1 MVFIKGLLI
10 GIFMCAPVGPVG
22 LLSVKRTLTQG
33 RAAGM
38 ASVLGAATADLLYCS
53 LAGFG
58 ITLISNFLEETHEWL
73 ELAGGLILILL
84 GIKIFFSKP
93 AAPTTNNGA
102 TNLLGDFTSTFLL
115 MLANPFPLVLFTAT
129 FTALGVPG
137 WKGDFVSS
145 GILVAGV
152 FVGSALWSPVL
163 VGAATLFRPQL
174 NSSQLKLVN
183 QVAGAIMATL
193 GLILEISILIAWQGY
208 TLW

>member
-102 TNLLGDFTSTFLL
+102 TNLLSDFTSTFLL

-163 VGAATLFRPQL
+163 VGAATLFQPQL

-193 GLILEISILIAWQGY
+193 GLILEISILIAWQGH